1 MGTCAA
7 TTLKLDASYRPLE
20 IIDSIEAFVLCLVGK
35 ATAVETYKKEIRTVN
50 KSFQLPAVIVLQKVV
65 AFMVKGPRPSR
76 VNILMRDDYCCQYC
90 NKKFP
95 HSDLTLDHIIPKSR
109 GGQNTWENLVAACT
123 KCNQKKGSKTL
134 FESGLTLKR
143 KPTAPRHKISQLVK
157 KEQIAD
163 LWLNYLWNST

>member
-35 ATAVETYKKEIRTVN
+35 AIAVETYTKEIRTVN

-65 AFMVKGPRPSR
+65 TFMVKGPRPSR
-76 VNILMRDDYCCQYC
+76 VNILMRDDNCFQYS

-109 GGQNTWENLVAACT
+109 GGQNTWENLVAA
-123 KCNQKKGSKTL
+123 
-134 FESGLTLKR
+134 
-143 KPTAPRHKISQLVK
+143 
-157 KEQIAD
+157 
-163 LWLNYLWNST
+163 